1 MPKPSPPPRKKFRI
15 STTNGKNQNCVGISK
30 EVENSVCSVELL
42 DETTWVLIFA
52 FLPNNYGPVL
62 AGVCKQWRNIVLNN
76 CPTLWTSFSMKL
88 VKGRFPVSIVAAQE
102 LLKRAGVLSLRPLR
116 NVISAISKFQALTAT
131 SVSVEMFPF
140 FNSMRDSQAEKLLF
154 KLLLCRFPN
163 LSSVSIHGLSCVMQV
178 NMFSETISQIPTL
191 KEVRLFCTEEYRWQ
205 NDICYCPATCPQ
217 VLRCAVFVLHS
228 SSAIAT
234 IRLLKSFPSLTSLE
248 MHVSPAQQET
258 TCLQQCIACTQP

>member
-1 MPKPSPPPRKKFRI
+1 MLISLKLVQCRLVLFECSCQVKYVCPEPGYMPKPSPPPRKKFRI

-30 EVENSVCSVELL
+30 EVENSVCSAELI
-42 DETTWVLIFA
+42 DETTWVIIFA

-76 CPTLWTSFSMKL
+76 CPMLWTSFSMKL

-102 LLKRAGVLSLRPLR
+102 LLKRAGVLSLRPLG

-140 FNSMRDSQAEKLLF
+140 FNSMRDSQTEKLLF

-178 NMFSETISQIPTL
+178 NMFSETISQVKILHIGSFKL
-191 KEVRLFCTEEYRWQ
+191 KPLDTH
-205 NDICYCPATCPQ
+205 IKGSA
-217 VLRCAVFVLHS
+217 FVLHRR
-228 SSAIAT
+228 I
-234 IRLLKSFPSLTSLE
+234 SLAE
-248 MHVSPAQQET
+248 
-258 TCLQQCIACTQP
+258 